1 ARRQILRNRPPLA
14 SRAQD
19 VHDPI
24 HHLAHIDVAPV
35 APTLGRP
42 DKGADKRPF
51 VVGQVAGISQVATV
65 VSPTVLRR
73 PHRSPSSNQATSLE
87 SHMTQSIQFVLGQTL
102 SQLESPR
109 SWVWTRYPGA
119 YSRTLFRSSW

>member
-1 ARRQILRNRPPLA
+1 MDTIERSIPAPQIKIVKQRAARRQILRNRPPLA

-35 APTLGRP
+35 AATLGRP
-42 DKGADKRPF
+42 DKGADKRSF

-73 PHRSPSSNQATSLE
+73 PHR
-87 SHMTQSIQFVLGQTL
+87 
-102 SQLESPR
+102 
-109 SWVWTRYPGA
+109 
-119 YSRTLFRSSW
+119 